1 MQLEIAERLR
11 TIAPPGSFAVQRSVP
26 AEALR
31 IDVEGVGALELPL
44 APRTV
49 SRLRAVAKPARYG
62 LRDRTVYDTTVR
74 DSREIARS
82 RIHIDQRHWNATL
95 IPLDEIRA
103 GLGLAEG
110 VALKAELHN
119 MLLYQ
124 RGQFFKSHQDSEK
137 ADGMIGTLV
146 VTLPSSFRGGEM
158 TVEQHGEVMAF
169 RGSRSDVQLV
179 AFYADCRHEVRPVT
193 GGARVVLTYNLLT
206 EGVAGAMPPQVEPH
220 TLDALADAL
229 QRHFETPLGGR
240 FGREPAPPDRLVY
253 LLDHE
258 YTTRGLRWN
267 LLKGADAARASAL
280 RTAAE
285 RLDCEVFLAQA
296 DVHETWQCERDP
308 DDWYPSRGCSWRDS
322 WDDFDGDDN
331 PDDDGEE
338 DVEPILSDLID
349 SDIELRNWV
358 AAGSTEPAA
367 ISLAVR
373 DEELCYTRPSAD
385 MSPFQSDYTGFMG
398 NWGNT
403 LDRWYHRAA
412 IVMWPRERTFVI
424 RARASA
430 SWALNEVVQT
440 LQRGNQEDAR
450 RKVESLL
457 PFWSHTARFTP
468 EPIIHDALRTA
479 AGVAD
484 PTLASRLL
492 SPLSL
497 ETVDPEAASL
507 FEPLLRQFGLQ
518 WSEDVLAALPVAQGD
533 AHRKWLA
540 LLPRICEELA
550 AAGEAG
556 WSLAR
561 WLADRQWEWVEGE
574 LRKADADLS
583 PSGATAALSTL
594 VPPLL
599 NILRTTLAI
608 GAFDVQESI
617 VRHLAATHTERR
629 VDFLTTLLRPESSGD
644 ADLRLAL
651 VPLHELCV
659 ESLTAWLSAPP
670 REPGDWSNPAELSCR
685 CERCRRLHT
694 FLIARERAVL
704 EWPLAKEHRA
714 HVHQMIE
721 RHELPL
727 DHRTRR
733 TGRPYTLVLTKRD
746 TLFAQDA
753 ARRKRWT
760 EDLVWVADAL
770 RCDTASSRRG

>member
-1 MQLEIAERLR
+1 MQLEIAERLQ
-11 TIAPPGSFAVQRSVP
+11 TIAPPGSFAVQRSAP

-31 IDVEGVGALELPL
+31 VDVKGVGALELPL

-49 SRLRAVAKPARYG
+49 ARLRAVAKPSRYG

-82 RIHIDQRHWNATL
+82 RIRIDQRRWNATL
-95 IPLDEIRA
+95 VPLLDEIRA

-110 VALKAELHN
+110 VVLRAELHN
-119 MLLYQ
+119 MLLYE

-146 VTLPSSFRGGEM
+146 VTLPSAFRGGEM

-169 RGSRSDVQLV
+169 RGSRTDLQLV
-179 AFYADCRHEVRPVT
+179 AFYADCRHEVQRVT
-193 GGARVVLTYNLLT
+193 SGARVVLTYNLLT
-206 EGVAGAMPPQVEPH
+206 KGVAAMVPPRVEPPA
-220 TLDALADAL
+220 LDALTEAL
-229 QRHFETPLGGR
+229 QRHFETPQGGR

-258 YTTRGLRWN
+258 YTARGLRWD
-267 LLKGADAARASAL
+267 LLKGADAARAAAL
-280 RTAAE
+280 QTAAG

-296 DVHETWQCERDP
+296 DVHETWECESDP
-308 DDWYPSRGCSWRDS
+308 DDWYPSRGRSWRDS
-322 WDDFDGDDN
+322 WDDFDDDD
-331 PDDDGEE
+331 PDDDGDD
-338 DVEPILSDLID
+338 DVEPILSDLIE

-358 AAGSTEPAA
+358 ASGSKKPAA
-367 ISLAVR
+367 ISSAVA

-403 LDRWYHRAA
+403 LERWYHRAA
-412 IVMWPRERTFVI
+412 IVIWPRERTFVI
-424 RARASA
+424 RARSSA
-430 SWALNEVVQT
+430 SWALKEVVRT
-440 LQRGNQEDAR
+440 LQRGNPEDAA

-457 PFWSHTARFTP
+457 PFWEHTARFAP
-468 EPIIHDALRTA
+468 EPIIHDALRAA

-484 PTLASRLL
+484 PLLASRLL
-492 SPLSL
+492 SPLPLESL
-497 ETVDPEAASL
+497 DPEASSL
-507 FEPLLRQFGLQ
+507 FEPLLRHYGLQ
-518 WSEDVLAALPVAQGD
+518 WSEDVLSALPVAQGD

-540 LLPRICEELA
+540 MLPRIGEELA
-550 AAGEAG
+550 EAGEAG

-561 WLADRQWEWVEGE
+561 WLAVRQWEWIEGE
-574 LRKADADLS
+574 LRKADAVLS
-583 PSGATAALSTL
+583 PSAASAALSEL
-594 VPPLL
+594 VRPLL
-599 NILRTTLAI
+599 NVLQTTLAI

-617 VRHLAATHTERR
+617 VRQLATTRTELR
-629 VDFLTTLLRPESSGD
+629 VDFLTTLLRAASGAD

-651 VPLHELCV
+651 VPLHELCA
-659 ESLTAWLSAPP
+659 ESLTARLSAPP
-670 REPGDWSNPAELSCR
+670 RQPGDWSIAAELSCR
-685 CERCRRLHT
+685 CDRCRTLHT
-694 FLIARERAVL
+694 FLTARERAVL
-704 EWPLAKEHRA
+704 EWPLAKEQRA

-727 DHRTRR
+727 DHHTRR

-746 TLFAQDA
+746 ALFAQEA

-760 EDLVWVADAL
+760 EDLAWLADAL
-770 RCDTASSRRG
+770 RRGAAN